1 MVMHRYLTE
10 TKYIKN
16 ARDPAEMQK
25 FRATAPIFTKYAK
38 RYSFDALL
46 LLAQGYQE
54 SGLDQSVK
62 SRVGA
67 VGIMQVMPKI
77 AAAAPV
83 NIPNINT
90 EDPNIHAGVRIV
102 HFLVEDYFKDGD
114 LDQFNRTLFAIAAYN
129 AGPAKVIQCRWRKIW
144 ATTPT
149 SGLATSR

>member
-1 MVMHRYLTE
+1 
-10 TKYIKN
+10 
-16 ARDPAEMQK
+16 
-25 FRATAPIFTKYAK
+25 
-38 RYSFDALL
+38 
-46 LLAQGYQE
+46 
-54 SGLDQSVK
+54 
-62 SRVGA
+62 
-67 VGIMQVMPKI
+67 MQVMPKI